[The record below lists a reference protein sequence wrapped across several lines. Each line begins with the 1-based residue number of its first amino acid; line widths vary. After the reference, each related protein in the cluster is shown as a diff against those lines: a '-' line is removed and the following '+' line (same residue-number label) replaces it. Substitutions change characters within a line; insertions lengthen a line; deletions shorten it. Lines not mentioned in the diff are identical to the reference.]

1 MSHLV
6 SFQDA
11 ALGYGSAPALAGL
24 TLDVNRGE
32 ALALVGPNGGGKTT
46 LMRGIFGG
54 CSLLSGSVRVAAS
67 RIGLVPQSADL
78 DLTFPV
84 SASEVV
90 TM

>member
-6 SFQDA
+6 SFEDA
-11 ALGYGSAPALAGL
+11 ALGYGNTPALSGL
-24 TLDVNRGE
+24 TLDVDEGQ

-46 LMRGIFGG
+46 LMRGIVGG

-78 DLTFPV
+78 VFDQPLDV
-84 SASEVV
+84 YLL
-90 TM
+90 